1 MEFSDLLSGIAVVI
15 DNKVN
20 APPRDGDRITEI
32 VERFEQDFHL
42 PVYKSDKMPK
52 PETWPS
58 LLQAASFVVLDW
70 QLWPDI
76 YAPELE
82 EKGIE
87 DNRQFVETA
96 RDYFVPV
103 FIFTNLSPK
112 TVKDEL
118 GDLCNEGAPVFVE
131 SKHNI
136 LESDER
142 NMSAIEDW
150 IKGNA
155 SVYVLKTW
163 EHAFYAAKRE
173 LFSSMY
179 KKSHHWPKI
188 FWKAYSDDNVDA
200 SSSLMHLVNSN
211 LQGRMRTSVFDN
223 AVLQT
228 DPTGDSQQDIRKII
242 AEVSFRG
249 ENKLPPDEI
258 RCGDLFEC
266 QEPGK
271 TKKKYLLNIRADC
284 DCIPRT
290 GKTID
295 KVELYCIVGEE
306 VSDSKVW
313 DVLGPGPSTERVWQS
328 IAFAIYN
335 GKSLQ
340 FDFRKLEIC
349 TFDNLK
355 DKRIGRWLHPYVTRT
370 QQRFA
375 LYLHRHGLPRIP
387 KEAFGMDPNIVTET
401 GMPSQTDSR

>member
-15 DNKVN
+15 DNEVN
-20 APPRDGDRITEI
+20 ASPAIGDRITEI
-32 VERFEQDFHL
+32 VERFERDLHL
-42 PVYKSDKMPK
+42 PVYKSDIMPQQ
-52 PETWPS
+52 ETWHS
-58 LLQAASFVVLDW
+58 LLQSASFVVLDW
-70 QLWPDI
+70 QLWDDMAGSQI
-76 YAPELE
+76 
-82 EKGIE
+82 EKQGIK

-103 FIFTNLSPK
+103 FIFTNLDPK

-118 GDLCNEGAPVFVE
+118 GDLCKEGAPVFVE
-131 SKHNI
+131 SKASI
-136 LESDER
+136 LGSGKL

-150 IKGNA
+150 INENA
-155 SVYVLKTW
+155 SVYVLKAW
-163 EHAFYAAKRE
+163 EQAFYAAKRE

-179 KKSHHWPKI
+179 KKGYYWPSI
-188 FWKAYSDDNVDA
+188 FWKAYLDDGVDA

-223 AVLQT
+223 AVLNT
-228 DPTGDSQQDIRKII
+228 APNGDSKQDIREII

-249 ENKLPPDEI
+249 KKNLPEDEI

-266 QEPGK
+266 QGPEGE
-271 TKKKYLLNIRADC
+271 KKFLLNIRPDC
-284 DCIPRT
+284 DCIPRN
-290 GKTID
+290 GQTID
-295 KVELYCIVGEE
+295 KVELYCIVGTE
-306 VSDSKVW
+306 VPDWEVKR
-313 DVLGPGPSTERVWQS
+313 LQRHGHLNERVWQS

-349 TFDNLK
+349 TVDNLK
-355 DKRIGRWLHPYVTRT
+355 DKRIGRLMHPYVTRT

-387 KEAFGMDPNIVTET
+387 KVAF
-401 GMPSQTDSR
+401 